1 MPISDIPIL
10 SMLRTRMQ
18 WHQARQQVL
27 AENVANA
34 DTPNYQA
41 KDLAPPSFEDALS
54 STASIGSI
62 GLNRTNPGHI
72 AMQMS
77 GDSQF
82 ETDGNE
88 RYEVRPR
95 GNSVTHED
103 EMMKVSSNQMDFEAA
118 ASLYTHSLDLI
129 KMAVDK

>member
-18 WHQARQQVL
+18 WHQARQEVL
-27 AENVANA
+27 AEEVANA

-41 KDLAPPSFEDALS
+41 KELAPPASENAL
-54 STASIGSI
+54 STASIA
-62 GLNRTNPGHI
+62 RDPTDPGHI
-72 AMQMS
+72 AMQMN

-82 ETDGNE
+82 ETDGTA
-88 RYEVRPR
+88 RYEIRPR

-103 EMMKVSSNQMDFEAA
+103 EMMKVSSNQMDYEAA
-118 ASLYTHSLDLI
+118 ASLYTHSLALI

>member
-41 KDLAPPSFEDALS
+41 KDLAPPTFESAL
-54 STASIGSI
+54 STASIG
-62 GLNRTNPGHI
+62 LDRTDPGHI

-77 GDSQF
+77 SDSQF
-82 ETDGNE
+82 ETDGTA

-103 EMMKVSSNQMDFEAA
+103 EMMKVSSNQMDYEAA
-118 ASLYTHSLDLI
+118 ASLYTHSLALI